1 MTRRSMMGLVREGK
15 RKVRG
20 SGFFVTWDIDSRDQT
35 TANRVKYFVFGRTV
49 RNGGKEHSYPGF
61 VWKDGVRYLAQSA
74 LFVLPHRI
82 SEIRRFLE
90 KNGVDHH
97 AESMIFP

>member
-20 SGFFVTWDIDSRDQT
+20 TGFLVTWDIDSRDQT

-49 RNGGKEHSYPGF
+49 RNGGTEYSYPGF
-61 VWKDGVRYLAQSA
+61 VWKEGVRYLAQSA

-82 SEIRRFLE
+82 SEIRRLLS
-90 KNGVDHH
+90 KHGVDYDV
-97 AESMIFP
+97 EPMILP